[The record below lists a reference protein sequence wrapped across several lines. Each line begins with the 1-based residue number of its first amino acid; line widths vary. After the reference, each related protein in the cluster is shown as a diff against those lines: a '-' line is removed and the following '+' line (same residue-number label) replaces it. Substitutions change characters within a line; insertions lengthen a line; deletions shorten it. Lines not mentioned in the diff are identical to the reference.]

1 MKRKWRFH
9 TKFNFDFLIHG
20 FNLQIWKWGDLFPIT
35 KASHSYIFLSTSVND
50 TQGLMCLKNRSNFSC
65 KLHPT
70 RHAKLK
76 YLREYL
82 HILFQVFSVPSLT
95 WWMMHSLVGRPPCPR
110 RLTRCWTPG
119 ASPSLRDHHHLLQT
133 CRSLNQDQ
141 PLPPP
146 SLPRNRSKIY
156 FCFVVII
163 FWFIF
168 VRPSFLASLSD

>member
-1 MKRKWRFH
+1 MLKLCYCLRQNAKGVQFMCVLWKPHLWSKAKIYKRV
-9 TKFNFDFLIHG
+9 NYCVG
-20 FNLQIWKWGDLFPIT
+20 WKVT
-35 KASHSYIFLSTSVND
+35 SSHAT
-50 TQGLMCLKNRSNFSC
+50 LKLN
-65 KLHPT
+65 
-70 RHAKLK
+70 
-76 YLREYL
+76 LREYL
-82 HILFQVFSVPSLT
+82 YTLFVLFQAFSVPSLT

-119 ASPSLRDHHHLLQT
+119 ASLSLKDHHHLLRT

-168 VRPSFLASLSD
+168 VRRSFLASLSD